1 MAFEKFN
8 NSEMGRIVN
17 KISVT
22 QGGQINFPAAF
33 YNINELKKYKSAILY
48 CDKEMMKVAIEFS
61 EDDDKSGFKLVVS
74 NDGKYGCY
82 ISSRAFFQYNGI
94 DYTKFAQRYDYIR
107 EKIDNKEVFVIAL
120 KEKAM

>member
-1 MAFEKFN
+1 
-8 NSEMGRIVN
+8 
-17 KISVT
+17 
-22 QGGQINFPAAF
+22 
-33 YNINELKKYKSAILY
+33 
-48 CDKEMMKVAIEFS
+48 MMKVAIEFL
-61 EDDDKSGFKLVVS
+61 EDDDKSGFKLILS